1 MRVPQR
7 TNPNDFVDP
16 LTFPLASPAGRHF
29 LFSCNV
35 SAVIELLNDIWC
47 RYSWYPEEKS

>member
-7 TNPNDFVDP
+7 TNPNDFVD
-16 LTFPLASPAGRHF
+16 
-29 LFSCNV
+29 
-35 SAVIELLNDIWC
+35 VIELLNDIWC